1 MSHQTKR
8 PFDSVECSTPHDL
21 LIRCSLSNLQFPAIA
36 LTWCGLTSHRHR
48 SIEPFFMSLAARDSE
63 FRRWSGRVDRR
74 ICQTFAA
81 SPAEPGELPLGFSGG
96 IASAQIAVPP
106 GQDNPVATPPSVAT
120 PNKPHP
126 ETNGQNFRD
135 DRLQS
140 DRDSKMVPT
149 PVPPPA
155 SAPNAKR

>member
-1 MSHQTKR
+1 MRKQSL
-8 PFDSVECSTPHDL
+8 VLGVAVL
-21 LIRCSLSNLQFPAIA
+21 LI
-36 LTWCGLTSHRHR
+36 
-48 SIEPFFMSLAARDSE
+48 
-63 FRRWSGRVDRR
+63 
-74 ICQTFAA
+74 
-81 SPAEPGELPLGFSGG
+81 SGG

-155 SAPNAKR
+155 MLRMLRADTQRESHAGGSQVVGTFAISARSTPRKRRRASSLPNLRPNTVD

>member
-1 MSHQTKR
+1 MNEEEIGMRKQSL
-8 PFDSVECSTPHDL
+8 VLGVAVL
-21 LIRCSLSNLQFPAIA
+21 LI
-36 LTWCGLTSHRHR
+36 
-48 SIEPFFMSLAARDSE
+48 
-63 FRRWSGRVDRR
+63 
-74 ICQTFAA
+74 
-81 SPAEPGELPLGFSGG
+81 SGG
-96 IASAQIAVPP
+96 IASAQIAAPP

>member
-1 MSHQTKR
+1 MAEFTIAGPKDSCPDLDCIKTVGSVPIGYSRIAAHARTHTDVKNASGVSNFAQTADGQRGKQIILDTR
-8 PFDSVECSTPHDL
+8 SGDERRGICMRKQSLVLGVAVL
-21 LIRCSLSNLQFPAIA
+21 LI
-36 LTWCGLTSHRHR
+36 
-48 SIEPFFMSLAARDSE
+48 
-63 FRRWSGRVDRR
+63 
-74 ICQTFAA
+74 
-81 SPAEPGELPLGFSGG
+81 SGG

-120 PNKPHP
+120 PSKSHP
-126 ETNGQNFRD
+126 ETSGQNFRD

-155 SAPNAKR
+155 SAPNVTR

>member
-1 MSHQTKR
+1 MCKR
-8 PFDSVECSTPHDL
+8 TLILGAAVL
-21 LIRCSLSNLQFPAIA
+21 LIC
-36 LTWCGLTSHRHR
+36 
-48 SIEPFFMSLAARDSE
+48 
-63 FRRWSGRVDRR
+63 
-74 ICQTFAA
+74 
-81 SPAEPGELPLGFSGG
+81 GG

-106 GQDNPVATPPSVAT
+106 GQDSPVATPPSAAT
-120 PNKPHP
+120 PNKSQT
-126 ETNGQNFRD
+126 ETNGQNLRD

>member
-1 MSHQTKR
+1 MRRRSL
-8 PFDSVECSTPHDL
+8 VLGVAVL
-21 LIRCSLSNLQFPAIA
+21 LI
-36 LTWCGLTSHRHR
+36 
-48 SIEPFFMSLAARDSE
+48 
-63 FRRWSGRVDRR
+63 
-74 ICQTFAA
+74 
-81 SPAEPGELPLGFSGG
+81 SGG

-120 PNKPHP
+120 PNKSHP
-126 ETNGQNFRD
+126 ETSGQNLRD